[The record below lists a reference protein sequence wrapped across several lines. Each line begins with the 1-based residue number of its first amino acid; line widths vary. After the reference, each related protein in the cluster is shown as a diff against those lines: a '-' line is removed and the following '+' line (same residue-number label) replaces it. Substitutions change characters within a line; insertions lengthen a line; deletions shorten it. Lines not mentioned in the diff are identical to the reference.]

1 MQLQCRASTKPSCW
15 LHSCVLQ
22 EISLLVCQLWWP
34 QFNAALNECSN
45 ENEVLLSIVAVH
57 RLGTTYGAEFSRVHS
72 WAWDGKKQ
80 VVAWARGGGRL
91 VQWGVKGW
99 NSKWVAGRT
108 TVVHSGAQSQ
118 PRITALLGF
127 EKEILPAYHLG
138 FNLSGFPAIGF
149 LGFSSLWHKL
159 PSLPTYMLLQLY
171 VGLLQLKT
179 NVLQRLRSR
188 SQLSA

>member
-1 MQLQCRASTKPSCW
+1 MGLSLAECIHELGMGRSRLWHGPEEGEDLCNEELRAGIAK
-15 LHSCVLQ
+15 
-22 EISLLVCQLWWP
+22 
-34 QFNAALNECSN
+34 
-45 ENEVLLSIVAVH
+45 
-57 RLGTTYGAEFSRVHS
+57 GA
-72 WAWDGKKQ
+72 
-80 VVAWARGGGRL
+80 
-91 VQWGVKGW
+91 
-99 NSKWVAGRT
+99 WVAGRT